1 MNDFKLY
8 FETGWTHIIST
19 EATDHILFIIA
30 LAAIYSLTHIKEVL
44 ILVTAFTVGHSLTLA
59 LSVTGLI
66 SFNSIWIEFLIPVTI
81 VITAIYNLLRKKNVH
96 FGLNYFLALFF
107 GLIHGM
113 GFANSIKFMLAKDQ
127 NITLPLIS
135 FNLGIE
141 AGQILL
147 VSVILGLQ
155 FIFVQKLG
163 LKEKFWI
170 KIISVIP
177 SIWGAWMA
185 LERMPG
191 N

>member
-8 FETGWTHIIST
+8 FETGWSHIIST
-19 EATDHILFIIA
+19 DATDHILFIIA
-30 LAAIYSLTHIKEVL
+30 LAAIYSLKHIKEVL

-59 LSVTGLI
+59 LSVTNII
-66 SFNSIWIEFLIPVTI
+66 SFNSDWIEFLIPVTI
-81 VITAIYNLLRKKNVH
+81 VITAIYNLLRKKNIH

-113 GFANSIKFMLAKDQ
+113 GFANSIKFMLAKHQ
-127 NITLPLIS
+127 NITLPLVS

-147 VSVILGLQ
+147 VAVILALQ
-155 FIFVQKLG
+155 FIFVQKLR
-163 LKEKFWI
+163 LNEKAWI
-170 KIISVIP
+170 KLVSAIP
-177 SIWGAWMA
+177 LIWGAWMA
-185 LERMPG
+185 FERIPW